1 MGLFFSRKK
10 TDEEREQEY
19 YSDLYEDYYGKKLDH
34 KLTRDEKF
42 ELDCFEEDEFEEDE
56 ADGR

>member
-1 MGLFFSRKK
+1 MGLFFGRKK

-19 YSDLYEDYYGKKLDH
+19 YSDLYEEYYGKKLDH

-42 ELDCFEEDEFEEDE
+42 ELDNFEEDEFEEDE
-56 ADGR
+56 